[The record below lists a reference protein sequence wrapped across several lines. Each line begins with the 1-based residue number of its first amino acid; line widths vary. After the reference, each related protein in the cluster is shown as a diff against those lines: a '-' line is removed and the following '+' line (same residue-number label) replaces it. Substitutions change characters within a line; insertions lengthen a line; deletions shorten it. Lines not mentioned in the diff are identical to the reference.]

1 MSEIREYE
9 YPYQSDNSEMITAI
23 LNATESAPDSYYAT
37 SENCHITKGIESS
50 RAVQKFINWIQ
61 ETTNTKLET
70 VWGVWYRDGGGI
82 QWHAHNGEDIKYSF
96 VYYIQVPESSSSL
109 HFSKD
114 PETEEATI
122 LPINQGVC
130 VVWDRGLPHCVPPSN
145 HLGRCVI
152 SGNLK

>member
-1 MSEIREYE
+1 MWVSPVNTRLVKKTNDVLSLIDAVLGLTDIR
-9 YPYQSDNSEMITAI
+9 
-23 LNATESAPDSYYAT
+23 
-37 SENCHITKGIESS
+37 
-50 RAVQKFINWIQ
+50 
-61 ETTNTKLET
+61 
-70 VWGVWYRDGGGI
+70 
-82 QWHAHNGEDIKYSF
+82 YSF
-96 VYYIQVPESSSSL
+96 VYYLQVPESSSSL

-152 SGNLK
+152 SGNLKWKKFKRLL